1 MTVEDISKNLK
12 VSWGLIKRIDKAYLE
27 AHYTKPRLK
36 DVTWIGI
43 DEFAVKRGHKYHT
56 VVVDLLSGQVI
67 YVGKGRSSESLKPFW
82 RRLKASGAQLEA
94 VAMDMWPAYI
104 NSVTNHLPD
113 AKIIYD
119 KFHIVKNLNT
129 TLSELRKSVFRVEKD
144 LNKKTVLKGTRW
156 ILLKN
161 QDNLSEERSE
171 KARLEEALAINKPL
185 SIAYY
190 LKEDLKLIW
199 CQETIEKA
207 KKFLGQWVAKAYA
220 SGIKQLR
227 KFANSL
233 LAHRTGIFNWYSCP
247 ISTAK
252 VEGINNKIKV
262 LKRRAYGYRDMD
274 YFNLKIMA
282 MHQSR
287 YAL

>member
-1 MTVEDISKNLK
+1 M
-12 VSWGLIKRIDKAYLE
+12 
-27 AHYTKPRLK
+27 
-36 DVTWIGI
+36 
-43 DEFAVKRGHKYHT
+43 
-56 VVVDLLSGQVI
+56 LSGQVI
-67 YVGKGRSSESLKPFW
+67 YVGKGRSSESLEPFW
-82 RRLKASGAQLEA
+82 RRLKASGAQVEA

-104 NSVTNHLPD
+104 NSVTSHLPD
-113 AKIIYD
+113 AKIVYD
-119 KFHIVKNLNT
+119 KFHIVKNLNA
-129 TLSELRKSVFRVEKD
+129 TLSDLRKSIFRVEKD
-144 LNKKTVLKGTRW
+144 LNKKAVLKGTRW

-161 QDNLSEERSE
+161 QDNLSGERGE
-171 KARLEEALAINKPL
+171 KKRLEEALAINKPL

-199 CQETIEKA
+199 CQGTVEKA

-282 MHQSR
+282 MHQGR